1 MNSDWLVVEPY
12 PSEKYEF
19 LVGIMTFPIYG
30 KIKNDRNHQP
40 GEVVMKFTKSPWLE
54 PFWAAN
60 GIRQPR
66 FGPFYDRRGEVGRSR
81 EKSRDGERALK
92 LWNFQLGN

>member
-1 MNSDWLVVEPY
+1 
-12 PSEKYEF
+12 
-19 LVGIMTFPIYG
+19 
-30 KIKNDRNHQP
+30 
-40 GEVVMKFTKSPWLE
+40 MKFMKSPWLE